1 MHSGRSVVRAR
12 DAVRAGAGVALC
24 LAGFV
29 MARTSAHRAAYRVAT
44 VMIDAGGCRMVTDVV
59 DRGNDTADGA
69 VVLLHGVVANKKI
82 MAYLARS
89 FAEQNL
95 RVFVPDL
102 PGHGRTAGPL
112 SFARAEMCSEAL
124 VDQLMVGGVV
134 DPARTILAG
143 HSMGGAIAVRVA
155 AHVRVAGVIAISPA
169 PMSTARGIPAD
180 LLPYTNPP
188 PTPANTLAISAS
200 WEPFGIRASTEDLIA
215 GEAKATGKFLVLPQ
229 STHVSVLFDPRVAR
243 ASQQWA
249 AHLLHLG
256 GKFALPSRWPLVGG
270 VAGLLGLFLLT
281 GPFLREIVGGDR
293 QKKLA
298 AEAMRAD
305 AVDDPPSG
313 EELRMSKRDATRLC
327 IEIGV
332 ASMAVV
338 FLLRLGNPLRFV
350 RVFQGDYFASF
361 LLALGTALLLW
372 HYREARVL
380 FLKWRLNS
388 VLAAAFAAIV
398 LNLLVYTWFDLTLTE
413 AWLTWPRWLRFPIL
427 LAATLPYH
435 AWEELLIGRARGA
448 GARIWLA
455 LLFRFIAW
463 CALLVGLFQLHDG
476 EFLLFLLA
484 LYFAGFCV
492 LQRMAMGVVRRAT
505 GSVLATAVFGAI
517 LLTGFS
523 LVIFP
528 VT

>member
-1 MHSGRSVVRAR
+1 
-12 DAVRAGAGVALC
+12 
-24 LAGFV
+24 
-29 MARTSAHRAAYRVAT
+29 MARISPYRVTT

-59 DRGNDTADGA
+59 DRGNDVAGGA

-102 PGHGRTAGPL
+102 PGHGRTAGPF
-112 SFARAEMCSEAL
+112 SFAGAEACSEAL
-124 VDQLMVGGVV
+124 VDQLIVGGVV

-155 AHVRVAGVIAISPA
+155 AQVRVAGVIAISPA
-169 PMSTARGIPAD
+169 PMSSARGIRAD

-200 WEPFGIRASTEDLIA
+200 WEPFGIRALTEDLIT
-215 GEAKATGKFLVLPQ
+215 GEARETGKYLEVPH

-243 ASQQWA
+243 ASQRWV
-249 AHLLHLG
+249 AHVLHLDG
-256 GKFALPSRWPLVGG
+256 GFALPSRGPLVGG
-270 VAGLLGLFLLT
+270 VAGLLGLFLMA
-281 GPFLREIVGGDR
+281 GPFVREAVGGGQSKVAGAHDTQAGAVGDR
-293 QKKLA
+293 A
-298 AEAMRAD
+298 AGGESRG
-305 AVDDPPSG
+305 PS
-313 EELRMSKRDATRLC
+313 AIQPC

-338 FLLRLGNPLRFV
+338 LLLRLGNPLRFV

-361 LLALGTALLLW
+361 LLLLGTALLLW
-372 HYREARVL
+372 HHREARAL
-380 FLKWRLNS
+380 FSKWRLKG
-388 VLAAAFAAIV
+388 VIAAAVAALV

-413 AWLTWPRWLRFPIL
+413 AWLTWARWLRFPVVL
-427 LAATLPYH
+427 SAMLPYH
-435 AWEELLIGRARGA
+435 VAEGLLGPATVGSAAARL
-448 GARIWLA
+448 WLA

-463 CALLVGLFQLHDG
+463 CALLVGLFQLHNG

-484 LYFAGFCV
+484 LYFAGFSV
-492 LQRMAMGVVRRAT
+492 LQQMAMSVVRRAT
-505 GSVLATAVFGAI
+505 GSALATAVFGAI
-517 LLTGFS
+517 LLAGFS

>member
-1 MHSGRSVVRAR
+1 VRGR
-12 DAVRAGAGVALC
+12 DAGRAGVGVVLC
-24 LAGFV
+24 VAGFV
-29 MARTSAHRAAYRVAT
+29 MARGSAYRVTT
-44 VMIDAGGCRMVTDVV
+44 VMIDAGGCRMVADVV
-59 DRGNDTADGA
+59 DRGTDAADGA

-82 MAYLARS
+82 MAYLAQS

-102 PGHGRTAGPL
+102 PGHGRTAGPF
-112 SFARAEMCSEAL
+112 SFARAETCSEAL
-124 VDQLMVGGVV
+124 VGQLIAGGIV

-169 PMSTARGIPAD
+169 PMSTARGIRAD

-188 PTPANTLAISAS
+188 PTPTNTLAISAS
-200 WEPFGIRASTEDLIA
+200 WEPFGIRASTEDLIT
-215 GEAKATGKFLVLPQ
+215 GEARETSKYLVVPH

-249 AHLLHLG
+249 AHALHLSG
-256 GKFALPSRWPLVGG
+256 AFELPSRWPLVGG
-270 VAGLLGLFLLT
+270 VAGLLGLFLVA
-281 GPFLREIVGGDR
+281 GPFVREVVGGAHDT
-293 QKKLA
+293 Q
-298 AEAMRAD
+298 AD
-305 AVDDPPSG
+305 AVGDHPAGG
-313 EELRMSKRDATRLC
+313 EPRGLTRFALRHC

-332 ASMAVV
+332 GSMIVV
-338 FLLRLGNPLRFV
+338 LLLRLGNPLRFV

-361 LLALGTALLLW
+361 LLLLGTALLAW

-380 FLKWRLNS
+380 FSKWRLNG
-388 VLAAAFAAIV
+388 VIAAAFAAFV
-398 LNLLVYTWFDLTLTE
+398 LNLMVYTWFDLTLTE
-413 AWLTWPRWLRFPIL
+413 AWLTWARWLCFPVV
-427 LAATLPYH
+427 LAAMFPYH
-435 AWEELLIGRARGA
+435 VAEEGLLGPAAAGGA
-448 GARIWLA
+448 GARLWWA

-463 CALLVGLFQLHDG
+463 CALLLGLFQLHNG

-484 LYFAGFCV
+484 LYFAGFSV

-505 GSVLATAVFGAI
+505 GSALATAVFGAI
-517 LLTGFS
+517 LLAGFS